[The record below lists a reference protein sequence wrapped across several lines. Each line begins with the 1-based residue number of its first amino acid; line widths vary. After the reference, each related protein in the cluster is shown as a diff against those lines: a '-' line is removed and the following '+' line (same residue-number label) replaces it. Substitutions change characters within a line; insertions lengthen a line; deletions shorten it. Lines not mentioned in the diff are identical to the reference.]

1 MQDNQIVT
9 VTLNPALDFASEVP
23 ELIPNEKLRCD
34 HPSMFPG
41 GGGVNVAR
49 AIRNLGGDATACVA
63 LGGPN
68 GQSLELLLR
77 AEGVDVAPVSL
88 DVQTRHSLSV
98 RDQAAG
104 KLYRFM
110 LPGTQWT
117 QMIEAQFLAK
127 VTELLGSAKYCILSG
142 SMPPGTGVDTIRR
155 LGTICHNADCKL
167 VVDTSGPTLISLVQ
181 EESVGI
187 DILRANRDEA
197 RYSTTRALETP
208 SDFAAAAARMIDRG
222 AAKNVVL
229 GVGGEGNLVV
239 TEDGLS
245 LFVPAPKV
253 DVISRVGA
261 GDSFVGAMVLAL
273 ASGKPWAEAL
283 PLGAAAASVACTK
296 PGTELCTRDETE
308 KLAATLAS
316 QPLAYE
322 SDA

>member
-1 MQDNQIVT
+1 MQENQIVT
-9 VTLNPALDFASEVP
+9 VTLNPALDFAADVP

-88 DVQTRHSLSV
+88 DVQTRHSLSI
-98 RDQAAG
+98 RDQETG

-110 LPGTQWT
+110 LPGTPWT
-117 QMIEAQFLAK
+117 QMIEAHFLAK
-127 VTELLGSAKYCILSG
+127 VAELLGKAKYCILSG
-142 SMPPGTGVDTIRR
+142 SMPPGTGVNTIRR
-155 LGTICHNADCKL
+155 LATICHNADCKL
-167 VVDTSGPTLISLVQ
+167 VVDTSGPTLITLVQ

-197 RYSTTRALETP
+197 RYSTTRELETP
-208 SDFAAAAARMIDRG
+208 GDFAAAAAQMIERG
-222 AAKNVVL
+222 AADNVIL
-229 GVGGEGNLVV
+229 GVGGKGNLVV
-239 TEDGLS
+239 TKDGQS

-253 DVISRVGA
+253 EVISRVGA

-273 ASGKPWAEAL
+273 ASGKSWAQAL
-283 PLGAAAASVACTK
+283 PWGAAAASVACTR
-296 PGTELCTRDETE
+296 PGTELCTRDETQE
-308 KLAATLAS
+308 LAATLNAS
-316 QPLAYE
+316 NLAH
-322 SDA
+322 S

>member
-1 MQDNQIVT
+1 MQDDQIVT
-9 VTLNPALDFASEVP
+9 VTLNPALDFSSEVP
-23 ELIPNEKLRCD
+23 ELVPNEKLRCD

-98 RDQAAG
+98 RDQNDG

-110 LPGTQWT
+110 LPGTPWT
-117 QMIEAQFLAK
+117 QMIEAHFLAR
-127 VTELLGSAKYCILSG
+127 VGELLGPAKYCVLSG
-142 SMPPGTGVDTIRR
+142 SMPPGTGVDTIRK
-155 LGTICHNADCKL
+155 LATICHNADCKL

-187 DILRANRDEA
+187 DILRANQDEA
-197 RYSTTRALETP
+197 QYSTTRQLETLE
-208 SDFAAAAARMIDRG
+208 DFAAAAGRMIKRG
-222 AAKNVVL
+222 SAKNIVL
-229 GVGGEGNLVV
+229 GVGGQGNLVV
-239 TEDGLS
+239 TEDGIS

-253 DVISRVGA
+253 EVISRVGA
-261 GDSFVGAMVLAL
+261 GDSFVGAMVLSL
-273 ASGKPWAEAL
+273 AQDKSWEDTL
-283 PLGAAAASVACTK
+283 PMGAAAASVACTK
-296 PGTELCTRDETE
+296 PGTELCTQGETE
-308 KLAATLAS
+308 KLAATL
-316 QPLAYE
+316 QV
-322 SDA
+322 SDLKYDG

>member
-1 MQDNQIVT
+1 MRQNQIVT
-9 VTLNPALDFASEVP
+9 VTLNPALDFAAEVP
-23 ELIPNEKLRCD
+23 ELIANEKLRCD

-88 DVQTRHSLSV
+88 DVQTRHSLTV
-98 RDQAAG
+98 RDQDSG

-110 LPGTQWT
+110 LPGTPWT
-117 QMIEAQFLAK
+117 QMIEAHFLAK
-127 VTELLGSAKYCILSG
+127 VAELLGPAQYCVLSG
-142 SMPPGTGVDTIRR
+142 SMPPGTGVDTIRK
-155 LGTICHNADCKL
+155 LATICHNADCKL

-181 EESVGI
+181 EQSVGI

-197 RYSTTRALETP
+197 QYSTTRDLETP
-208 SDFAAAAARMIDRG
+208 SDFAAAAARMIERG

-229 GVGGEGNLVV
+229 GVGGKGNLVV
-239 TEDGLS
+239 TEGGQS

-253 DVISRVGA
+253 EVISRVGA

-273 ASGKPWAEAL
+273 AKGHSWEQAL
-283 PLGAAAASVACTK
+283 PRGAAAASVACTK
-296 PGTELCTRDETE
+296 PGTELCTAQETE
-308 KLAATLAS
+308 QLANTLQAEKLSLN
-316 QPLAYE
+316 
-322 SDA
+322 